1 MLEDDT
7 GNVHAALSHLHE
19 ALLLVVTEAGT
30 YMGAC
35 WCLLEIKVPVY
46 LMQILLPIWR
56 KIALQFSW
64 TLGLI
69 VLFGSGI

>member
-7 GNVHAALSHLHE
+7 GNVHAALSHLHV

-35 WCLLEIKVPVY
+35 LCLLAIRF
-46 LMQILLPIWR
+46 MFI
-56 KIALQFSW
+56 
-64 TLGLI
+64 
-69 VLFGSGI
+69 